1 MNKDLKC
8 LLVQTDSRQKVL
20 EVLQNYS
27 TPLTISQISRI
38 SKMNWSTV
46 RNILTE
52 LVLTG
57 RVEGFRIGRVLGFKL
72 NTSAS
77 QSHKAVT

>member
-1 MNKDLKC
+1 MNKDIKL

-20 EVLQNYS
+20 DVLKEYS
-27 TPLTISQISRI
+27 TTPLTISQISRI
-38 SKMNWSTV
+38 SRLNWATC

-57 RVEGFRIGRVLGFKL
+57 KVEGFRIGGVLGFKL
-72 NTSAS
+72 
-77 QSHKAVT
+77 KKE

>member
-1 MNKDLKC
+1 MDKDLKC

-27 TPLTISQISRI
+27 VPLTISQISRI

-46 RNILTE
+46 RNVLTE

-57 RVEGFRIGRVLGFKL
+57 KVEGFRIGRVLGFKL
-72 NTSAS
+72 NTEV
-77 QSHKAVT
+77 KK